1 MYIRGSKKELMR
13 SDKSYRIWN
22 RAVGWSVFSI
32 ALFTFGS
39 TVEPTAS
46 FWDAGEY
53 ISTSAKLQIGHPPG
67 APLFQMIG
75 AFFAL
80 FATSAQ
86 KVALMVNFM
95 SVFSSAFTVLFLF
108 WTLTLLL
115 QKLPH
120 FQDLKS
126 LGAKI
131 GFFGSAAVGAL
142 AFCFSDSFWFNAVET
157 EVYAMATLI
166 LAALFWMGLRWEKEM
181 NTPRGDRWL
190 LMIAFIIGLSF
201 GVHFMGLLTIPA
213 LGMIY
218 YFKNYQKVTVKGF
231 IYANLISVAILLFI
245 FKLLLPLTLA
255 FFGNA
260 EVFFVNTIGLP
271 FNSGTVIAAIL
282 FLAFFYYSLSYTR
295 KKKWVNLNTG
305 VLAVLFV
312 LVGFSSWIMIPIR
325 ANANTVINENAP
337 SDARLLLAYY
347 NMEQYPE
354 TKLFYGPMFSD
365 AYAGQDPLEPYIDD
379 KPKYER
385 DYQTGRYKIVNY
397 WKDARFNSN
406 SAHEGILPRLWSTEH
421 AANYMN
427 FTEPLNFTVKS
438 SYRSNS
444 QLQQRIQEF
453 REEVADGMVSGDEY
467 HEFLKTFSPYLNI
480 EKPSFLSNLKFFF
493 EYQVGYMYWRYLMW
507 NFTGRQNDLQ
517 GEYSILSGNW
527 ISGIPIIDELR
538 LGNQSELSEDA
549 VNNKARN
556 TYFFLPFILGLIGL
570 YFIYQKD
577 PKRFWVLLLFFLF
590 TGLALKVYL
599 NERPFEPRER
609 DYALV
614 GSFYVF
620 ALWIGMGCWALIQKL
635 QTKLPQSIANPL
647 AVGACLVAVP
657 LLMASQNWDD
667 HDRSNRYTAQSMA
680 KSYLQSI
687 QKDKGAIIFTIGDN
701 DTFALWYAQEIEGF
715 RTDVKTINSSLLGT
729 DWYIDQMKRKT
740 YESDPIPSQMTHDLY
755 AYGVRDVIRYQPVL
769 DSVRW
774 DIKDFM
780 NWIASDHPQ
789 TKIKDLL
796 IKTGQDPNQL
806 PESQQ
811 EGVFYPTR
819 KIRVPVNKE
828 NVLKSGIV
836 KPEDAD
842 KIVPYIDIDL
852 PESALLKNQM
862 MMLDILAN
870 NDWERPIYFT
880 GGSYSD
886 SEYIWMKKYLQLEGL
901 VYKLVPIETDLG
913 EDNPYLMGR
922 IDSDLM
928 YDIVMQWEWGN
939 SELTTI
945 YHDPETRKNSIS
957 FRSNMARL
965 AEALIN
971 EGKFEK
977 AKAIL
982 NLGIDKMPIDYFGY
996 YSLLVPFVDGY
1007 YRINETA
1014 KAQSLSRRIA
1024 DKYSDRLE
1032 YFASLETALQYSLG
1046 EEIITE
1052 IERYRTL
1059 IEADLKHGEKI
1070 ELNPV
1075 LNQFM
1080 ESIAPFR
1087 YLYGDYDFYT
1097 ALIDVAEGYY
1107 LDGQL
1112 LQAQELAA
1120 KISAEFV
1127 ERLGLYGQVNPES
1140 QKQLA
1145 PRILRELNE
1154 FNYLV
1159 QIIKAYDSSEFGT
1172 ELQMQFEENKALFS
1186 ALFSEVEE

>member
-1 MYIRGSKKELMR
+1 MN
-13 SDKSYRIWN
+13 DKTFRIWN
-22 RAVGWSVFSI
+22 YFFGWAVFTI

-53 ISTSAKLQIGHPPG
+53 ISTSAKLQVGHPPG

-80 FATSAQ
+80 FAPSAQ

-95 SVFSSAFTVLFLF
+95 SVFSSAFTILFLF
-108 WTLTLLL
+108 WTLTLILK
-115 QKLPH
+115 KLPN
-120 FQDLKS
+120 FNS
-126 LGAKI
+126 LENLSDKI

-142 AFCFSDSFWFNAVET
+142 ALCFSDSFWFNAVET

-166 LAALFWMGLRWEKEM
+166 LSVLFWMGLRWEEEM

-190 LMIAFIIGLSF
+190 LMIAFVIGLSF

-218 YFKNYQKVTVKGF
+218 YFKNYKKVTIKSF
-231 IYANLISVAILLFI
+231 IYANLISIAILLFI
-245 FKLLLPLTLA
+245 FKLLLPLTLS

-271 FNSGTVIAAIL
+271 FNSGTIIAALVFI
-282 FLAFFYYSLSYTR
+282 AFFYYTLNYTR
-295 KKKWVNLNTG
+295 KKKWINLNTG
-305 VLAVLFV
+305 VLVVLFV
-312 LVGFSSWIMIPIR
+312 LVGFSSWLMIPIR
-325 ANANTVINENAP
+325 ANANTVINENSP

-347 NMEQYPE
+347 NLEQYPE

-365 AYAGQDPLEPYIDD
+365 VYAGQDPVEPFIDD

-385 DYQTGRYKIVNY
+385 DYKTGRYKIVNY
-397 WKDARFNSN
+397 WKDARYNSN
-406 SAHEGILPRLWSTEH
+406 SKHNGILPRLWSSEH
-421 AANYMN
+421 AGNYMN
-427 FTEPLNFTVKS
+427 FTEPLEFNLKS
-438 SYRSNS
+438 SYSSNP
-444 QLQQRIQEF
+444 QLKKIIQDF
-453 REEVADGMVSGDEY
+453 RDDIQDGAVSGDDY
-467 HEFLKTFSPYLNI
+467 NNFLKTYSPYLNI
-480 EKPSFLSNLKFFF
+480 EKPTFLSNLRFFF
-493 EYQVGYMYWRYLMW
+493 EYQIGYMYWRYLMW
-507 NFTGRQNDLQ
+507 NFTGRQDDNQ
-517 GEYSILSGNW
+517 GEYTILNGNW

-538 LGNQSELSEDA
+538 LGNQSKLHPDA
-549 VNNKARN
+549 LNNKARN
-556 TYFFLPFILGLIGL
+556 TYFFLPFLLGLIGL
-570 YFIYQKD
+570 YFLYQKD

-620 ALWIGMGCWALIQKL
+620 ALWIGLGCWALIQKL
-635 QTKLPQSIANPL
+635 QTFVSKKVAAPL
-647 AVGACLVAVP
+647 TVGISLVCVP
-657 LLMASQNWDD
+657 ILMASQNWDD

-715 RTDVKTINSSLLGT
+715 RTDVRTINSSLLGT

-740 YESDPIPSQMTHDLY
+740 YESEAIPSQMTHNLY

-769 DSVRW
+769 DSIRW
-774 DIKDFM
+774 DIKDLM
-780 NWIASDHPQ
+780 NWIASDHPR

-796 IKTGQDPNQL
+796 KKTGQDPDQL

-811 EGVFYPTR
+811 EGIFYPTR

-836 KPEDAD
+836 KPEDAN

-913 EDNPYLMGR
+913 VDNPYLMGR

-939 SELTTI
+939 SESHDI
-945 YHDPETRKNSIS
+945 YHDTETRKNSIS

-965 AEALIN
+965 AETLIN
-971 EGKFEK
+971 ENKFEK
-977 AKAIL
+977 AKSVL
-982 NLGIDKMPIDYFGY
+982 DLGIEKMPIDYFEY

-1007 YRINETA
+1007 YRIDEVDKA
-1014 KAQSLSRRIA
+1014 KELSQKIGQ
-1024 DKYSDRLE
+1024 KYNDRLA
-1032 YFASLETALQYSLG
+1032 YFESLNANLQYSMG

-1052 IERYRTL
+1052 VERYRTL
-1059 IEADLKHGEKI
+1059 VEADLKHGEKI
-1070 ELNPV
+1070 KLTPS

-1080 ESIAPFR
+1080 ESFLPFKF
-1087 YLYGDYDFYT
+1087 LYGDYEFYT
-1097 ALIDVAEGYY
+1097 GLVDIAEGYY
-1107 LDGQL
+1107 LDGEI
-1112 LQAQELAA
+1112 ELAQDLTN
-1120 KISAEFV
+1120 KISTEYDK
-1127 ERLGLYGQVNPES
+1127 RLGLYNQVSEDS
-1140 QKQLA
+1140 QKQIID
-1145 PRILRELNE
+1145 RIQRELSS
-1154 FNYLV
+1154 FNYVV
-1159 QIIKAYDSSEFGT
+1159 QIVKAYDSTEFGDQIEST
-1172 ELQMQFEENKALFS
+1172 FNKNLDLFS
-1186 ALFSEVEE
+1186 ALFKKEK

>member
-1 MYIRGSKKELMR
+1 MD
-13 SDKSYRIWN
+13 DKLFRFWN
-22 RAVGWSVFSI
+22 HSIGWTVFAI

-53 ISTSAKLQIGHPPG
+53 ISTSAKLQVGHPPG

-108 WTLTLLL
+108 WTLTILFK
-115 QKLPH
+115 KLPN
-120 FQDLKS
+120 FKNLENLTDR
-126 LGAKI
+126 I

-166 LAALFWMGLRWEKEM
+166 LSSLFWMGLRWEQEM

-190 LMIAFIIGLSF
+190 LMIAFVIGLSF

-218 YFKNYQKVTVKGF
+218 YFKNYKKVTFKGF
-231 IYANLISVAILLFI
+231 VFANLISVAILLFI

-260 EVFFVNTIGLP
+260 EVFFVNSIGLP
-271 FNSGTVIAAIL
+271 FNSGTIIAALVFIS
-282 FLAFFYYSLSYTR
+282 FFYLSLNYTR
-295 KKKWVNLNTG
+295 KKKWINLNTG
-305 VLAVLFV
+305 VLVILFV

-325 ANANTVINENAP
+325 ANANTVINENSP

-365 AYAGQDPLEPYIDD
+365 VYAGQDPIEPFIDD

-385 DYQTGRYKIVNY
+385 DYKTGRYKIVNY

-406 SAHEGILPRLWSTEH
+406 SAHNGILPRLWSSDH
-421 AANYMN
+421 AGNYIN
-427 FTEPLNFTVKS
+427 FTQPLEFNIKS
-438 SYRSNS
+438 SYRSNP
-444 QLQQRIQEF
+444 QLQQRVKEF
-453 REEVADGMVSGDEY
+453 REDMKDGAVSGDQY
-467 HEFLKTFSPYLNI
+467 HEFLKNFSPYLNI

-493 EYQVGYMYWRYLMW
+493 EYQIGYMYWRYLMW
-507 NFTGRQNDLQ
+507 NFTGRQNDIQ
-517 GEYSILSGNW
+517 GEYNVLNGNW
-527 ISGIPIIDELR
+527 ISGIPILDELR
-538 LGNQSELSEDA
+538 LGNQSELTEDA
-549 VNNKARN
+549 LNNKARN
-556 TYFFLPFILGLIGL
+556 TYYFLPLLLGLIGL
-570 YFIYQKD
+570 YFIYQQD

-620 ALWIGMGCWALIQKL
+620 ALWIGLGSWAIIQKL
-635 QTKLPQSIANPL
+635 QTLISKKIASPL
-647 AVGACLVAVP
+647 AVGLCLVCVP
-657 LLMASQNWDD
+657 FLMASQNWDD

-715 RTDVKTINSSLLGT
+715 RTDVRTINSSLLGT

-769 DSVRW
+769 DSVLW
-774 DIKDFM
+774 DIKDLM
-780 NWIASDHPQ
+780 NWIASDHPR
-789 TKIKDLL
+789 TKLKDLL
-796 IKTGQDPNQL
+796 QKTGQDPNQL

-819 KIRVPVNKE
+819 KIRVPVNKD

-836 KPEDAD
+836 KAEDAD
-842 KIVPYIDIDL
+842 KILPYIDIEL
-852 PESALLKNQM
+852 PENALLKNQM

-886 SEYIWMKKYLQLEGL
+886 SEYLWMKKYLQLEGL

-913 EDNPYLMGR
+913 DENPYLMGR

-939 SELTTI
+939 SDRLDI

-965 AEALIN
+965 AETLIN
-971 EGKFEK
+971 EGKAEK
-977 AKAIL
+977 ARDILDLAIK
-982 NLGIDKMPIDYFGY
+982 KMPLDYFGY

-1007 YRINETA
+1007 YRIGEIE
-1014 KAQSLSRRIA
+1014 KARQLSDKIA
-1024 DKYSDRLE
+1024 VKYSGRLN
-1032 YFASLETALQYSLG
+1032 YFSSLDASLQYNLG

-1059 IEADLKHGEKI
+1059 VEADLKHGETI
-1070 ELNPV
+1070 ELAPV

-1080 ESIAPFR
+1080 KSIEPFR
-1087 YLYGDYDFYT
+1087 YLYGDYEFYT
-1097 ALIDVAEGYY
+1097 GLIDVAEGYF
-1107 LDGQL
+1107 LDGQTAL
-1112 LQAQELAA
+1112 AQDLST
-1120 KISAEFV
+1120 KISAEFD
-1127 ERLGLYGQVNPES
+1127 ERLSLYS
-1140 QKQLA
+1140 QISDDTQLQLSS
-1145 PRILRELNE
+1145 RIQRELND
-1154 FNYLV
+1154 FNYVV
-1159 QIIKAYDSSEFGT
+1159 QIVKAYDSTAFGDQI
-1172 ELQMQFEENKALFS
+1172 EGLFNKNLNLFS
-1186 ALFSEVEE
+1186 AILNKGK

>member
-1 MYIRGSKKELMR
+1 MQIMI
-13 SDKSYRIWN
+13 DKTFRLWN
-22 RAVGWSVFSI
+22 HSFGWTVFAI

-53 ISTSAKLQIGHPPG
+53 ISTSAKLQVGHPPG

-95 SVFSSAFTVLFLF
+95 SVFSSAFTILFLF

-115 QKLPH
+115 IKLPN
-120 FQDLKS
+120 FQQLENRSD
-126 LGAKI
+126 KI
-131 GFFGSAAVGAL
+131 ALFGSAAVGAL

-166 LAALFWMGLRWEKEM
+166 LSALFWMGLRWEQEM

-190 LMIAFIIGLSF
+190 LMIAFVIGLSF

-218 YFKNYQKVTVKGF
+218 YFKNYKKITVKGF
-231 IYANLISVAILLFI
+231 VYANLISVAILLFI
-245 FKLLLPLTLA
+245 FKLLLPLTLS
-255 FFGNA
+255 FFGKA
-260 EVFFVNTIGLP
+260 EVFFVNSIGLP
-271 FNSGTVIAAIL
+271 FNSGTLIAALI
-282 FLAFFYYSLSYTR
+282 FIAFFYYTLGYTR
-295 KKKWVNLNTG
+295 KKNWVNLNTA
-305 VLAVLFV
+305 VLSVLFV
-312 LVGFSSWIMIPIR
+312 LIGFSSWIMIPIR
-325 ANANTVINENAP
+325 ANANTVINENSP

-365 AYAGQDPLEPYIDD
+365 IYAGQDPEKPFIDD

-385 DYQTGRYKIVNY
+385 DYKTGRYKIVNF
-397 WKDARFNSN
+397 WKNARFNSN
-406 SAHEGILPRLWSTEH
+406 SAHNGLLPRLWSSEH
-421 AANYMN
+421 AGNYMN
-427 FTEPLNFTVKS
+427 FTEPLNFTIKS
-438 SYRSNS
+438 SYRSNP

-453 REEVADGMVSGDEY
+453 REDVEDDAVTGEQY
-467 HEFLKTFSPYLNI
+467 HQFLKTFSPYINI

-493 EYQVGYMYWRYLMW
+493 EYQIGYMYWRYLMW
-507 NFTGRQNDLQ
+507 NFTGRQNDIK
-517 GEYSILSGNW
+517 GEYNVLNGNW

-538 LGNQSELSEDA
+538 LGNQSELHQDA
-549 VNNKARN
+549 LNNKARN
-556 TYFFLPFILGLIGL
+556 TYFFLPFLLGLIGL

-620 ALWIGMGCWALIQKL
+620 AIWIGIGSWALVQKL
-635 QTKLPQSIANPL
+635 QAFLSKKIAGP
-647 AVGACLVAVP
+647 VVVSVCLLCVP
-657 LLMASQNWDD
+657 VLMGSQNWDD

-715 RTDVKTINSSLLGT
+715 RTDVRTVNSSLLGT

-740 YESDPIPSQMTHDLY
+740 YESDPIPSQLTHDLY

-774 DIKDFM
+774 DIKDLM
-780 NWIASDHPQ
+780 NWIASDHPR

-796 IKTGQDPNQL
+796 KQSGEDPNQL

-819 KIRVPVNKE
+819 KIRIPVNKE

-836 KPEDAD
+836 KAEDAD
-842 KIVPYIDIDL
+842 KIVPYIYIDL

-862 MMLDILAN
+862 MMFDIVAN

-886 SEYIWMKKYLQLEGL
+886 SEYLWMKKYLQLEGL
-901 VYKLVPIETDLG
+901 VYKLVPIETNLG
-913 EDNPYLMGR
+913 EENPYLMGR
-922 IDSDLM
+922 IDPDLM
-928 YDIVMQWEWGN
+928 YDIVMKWDWGN
-939 SELTTI
+939 SERTDI

-965 AEALIN
+965 AEILIN
-971 EGKFEK
+971 EEKFEK
-977 AKAIL
+977 ARDIIDLAIE
-982 NLGIDKMPIDYFGY
+982 KMPIDYFGY

-1007 YRINETA
+1007 FRMDEVE
-1014 KAQSLSRRIA
+1014 KARDLSGKIA
-1024 DKYSDRLE
+1024 VKYSDRLS
-1032 YFASLETALQYSLG
+1032 YFNSLEANLQYAMG

-1059 IEADLKHGEKI
+1059 IEASLKHAEKNELSPILNTFLDSI
-1070 ELNPV
+1070 E
-1075 LNQFM
+1075 
-1080 ESIAPFR
+1080 PFK
-1087 YLYGDYDFYT
+1087 YLYGDYEFYT
-1097 ALIDVAEGYY
+1097 GLVDVVEGYY
-1107 LDGQL
+1107 LEDTLESAQSLSKKIGEQYSNRIQLFSQISEENQRQL
-1112 LQAQELAA
+1112 LTRIQDEL
-1120 KISAEFV
+1120 SEYNYFV
-1127 ERLGLYGQVNPES
+1127 
-1140 QKQLA
+1140 QL
-1145 PRILRELNE
+1145 
-1154 FNYLV
+1154 V
-1159 QIIKAYDSSEFGT
+1159 KSYDSTSFGNEIEADFNKNLNVFAPLLSE
-1172 ELQMQFEENKALFS
+1172 EE
-1186 ALFSEVEE
+1186 